1 MAFKKNIKAKI
12 VATAMAVLMAGSMCA
27 CGGGG
32 YMGPVEDWMNFVN
45 KRNTDPIDAI
55 TVMSPGF
62 SVKEFESYMS
72 SVEKIMGD
80 EYEDYME
87 EAVEEIED
95 AYDEAEDEFE
105 KWKITF
111 EEKSADEIKSKDLKE
126 YNETIEDYYKDYLE
140 DTVDELEDLLEEDDE
155 IEDMAD
161 ELDISE
167 KEVKSMINSMIK
179 YMKAYEDIEATE
191 GYEVKGKF
199 ILKSDGDEYETDYV
213 KFIVLKVDGS
223 WVYWGLTDTS
233 SSALKFEEDDEN
245 VFSFFFSQ
253 LRYASFYNDDF
264 DLY

>member
-1 MAFKKNIKAKI
+1 MAFKKNIKTKI
-12 VATAMAVLMAGSMCA
+12 AATAMTVLMASSLCA

-45 KRNTDPIDAI
+45 KRNTDPIDAL
-55 TVMSPGF
+55 TVMAPGF
-62 SVKEFESYMS
+62 SAKEFESYMS
-72 SVEKIMGD
+72 AIEKVMGD

-87 EAVEEIED
+87 EAAESIEESYE
-95 AYDEAEDEFE
+95 EAEDEFE
-105 KWKITF
+105 KWKISF
-111 EEKSADEIKSKDLKE
+111 EEKSADELKSKDLKD

-140 DTVDELEDLLEEDDE
+140 DTVDELEDLLEDDLEDFAE
-155 IEDMAD
+155 

-167 KEVKSMINSMIK
+167 KEAKSVINGMID
-179 YMKAYEDIEATE
+179 YMKAYEEIEATE

-199 ILKSDGDEYETDYV
+199 ILKSDGDTYETDYI

-223 WVYWGLTDTS
+223 WVYWGLSDYES
-233 SSALKFEEDDEN
+233 LKFEDDDDN

-253 LRYASFYNDDF
+253 LRYASFYNNDF